1 MTHNYNHNNKRI
13 VVEKLF
19 PCPPNK
25 NYNKLMIDNEC
36 VSFITTP
43 TNSEL
48 ITTIIESLIPEH
60 ISNSE
65 ITILD
70 GTACVGGDS
79 ISFGKTFGT
88 VIASEIDKKR
98 YEMLVNNLKVFELHN
113 VVPVNEDCLKL
124 CKKLNFIDIMYFD
137 PPWGGHVYKESS
149 NIRLSIGDTYIDD
162 LVNII
167 FNDSR
172 SNAKMIVFKLP
183 KNYDLQKLYSATK
196 QTNVVMILYE
206 LNKMF
211 IIIFKRTD
219 YI

>member
-1 MTHNYNHNNKRI
+1 MIQNYNNKRI

-25 NYNKLMIDNEC
+25 NYNRLMIDNEC

-43 TNSEL
+43 INSEL

-60 ISNSE
+60 IPNSE

-79 ISFGKTFGT
+79 ISFGKIFGT

-113 VVPVNEDCLKL
+113 VVAINDDSLTL

-137 PPWGGHVYKESS
+137 PPWGGHGYKDFS
-149 NIRLSIGDTYIDD
+149 NIRLSIGNTYIDD

-167 FNDSR
+167 LNDSR
-172 SNAKMIVFKLP
+172 SNVKMIVFKLP
-183 KNYDLQKLYSATK
+183 KNYDLQQLYLATK
-196 QTNVVMILYE
+196 RNNVVMILYE

-211 IIIFKRTD
+211 IIIFKHID
-219 YI
+219 YV